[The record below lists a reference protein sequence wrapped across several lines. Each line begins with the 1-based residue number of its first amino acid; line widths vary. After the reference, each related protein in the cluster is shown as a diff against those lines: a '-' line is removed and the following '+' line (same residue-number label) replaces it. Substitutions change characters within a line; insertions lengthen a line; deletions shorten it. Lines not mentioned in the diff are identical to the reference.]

1 MKTRYNLICVAIV
14 IAASMISCDETKWL
28 EEKPKDFYAPENSYI
43 TNAQFQQASNYL
55 YNNLRS
61 MYFQTSSAD
70 YRLALQLGSDLYYWG
85 WDNGTGY
92 ANYSAYIIPT
102 LGDVGTFWKDNYKT
116 IVNANEILYRLEQPN
131 EVNNNNNKVFRGEAL
146 FFRAMAYRFLAH
158 VYGGVPLQLEHRTTP
173 LTNFVRSSR
182 QAVYEQCREDLKE
195 AISLLPDLS
204 AVKDGKLSKQA
215 AQHLLSEIYISLG
228 QYDEAIDVATTVIS
242 DPGLQLMKARFG
254 VRKNEPGDVYW
265 DLFRNGNINRSE
277 GNTEA
282 IFVLQYEYNSP
293 GSNYEDYKGANYL
306 PQYRSAQVEAASG
319 DGLVAAFSPSITAEK
334 GGRGQGNCAMTSFLE
349 NDLWKSDFDD
359 DIRNS
364 QYNIVRDQ
372 IIDNPKAK
380 GYGQY
385 MVKDGWLRA
394 DDRML
399 RFYPFMMKVTDN
411 FPEDSYAK
419 NSDGSYKLSAFGEHE
434 LLHSGGSAR
443 GTFRDEY
450 CFRLAETYLLRAEAY
465 LGKGD
470 KVKAAADINEIRNR
484 ANAIPVEAADVDIDY
499 ILDERARELA
509 LEEFR
514 NVTLFRLGKFV
525 ERSRKYNPFGSQ
537 TGDWQNLWPIPYS
550 EIERNVEAVLEQN
563 PGYH

>member
-1 MKTRYNLICVAIV
+1 MKTKYILICITFVMSM
-14 IAASMISCDETKWL
+14 ASCNETSWL

-61 MYFQTSSAD
+61 MYFQTTASD
-70 YRLALQLGSDLYYWG
+70 YRIALQLGSDLYYWG
-85 WDNGTGY
+85 WDNGTGF

-102 LGDVGTFWKDNYKT
+102 LDVVEAFWKDNYKA
-116 IVNANEILYRLEQPN
+116 IVNANEIFYRLDQPN
-131 EVNNNNNKVFRGEAL
+131 EVNDENKKVFRGEAL

-182 QAVYEQCREDLKE
+182 KEVYEQCREDLKE
-195 AISLLPDLS
+195 AISLLPDIET
-204 AVKDGKLSKQA
+204 VKDGKLSKQA
-215 AQHLLSEIYISLG
+215 AQHLLSEIYISLE
-228 QYDEAIDVATTVIS
+228 QYDEAIEAASAVIDYSGMALMTT
-242 DPGLQLMKARFG
+242 RFG

-277 GNTEA
+277 GNTES
-282 IFVLQYEYNSP
+282 IFVLQYEYNSS
-293 GSNYEDYKGANYL
+293 GSNYEDYKCANYL

-319 DGLVAAFSPSITAEK
+319 GGLVAAFSPSITAEK
-334 GGRGQGNCAMTSFLE
+334 GGRGQANCAMSSFLE
-349 NDLWKSDFDD
+349 EDLWLSDFDN

-364 QYNIVRDQ
+364 PYNIVRDQ
-372 IIDNPKAK
+372 MIDNSKAK

-385 MVKDGWLRA
+385 MIKDGWLRA

-399 RFYPFMMKVTDN
+399 RFFPFMMKVTGN
-411 FPEDSYAK
+411 FPEESYAK
-419 NSDGSYKLSAFGEHE
+419 NSDGSYKLSDFGEHE
-434 LLHSGGSAR
+434 LIHSGGSAR

-450 CFRLAETYLLRAEAY
+450 CFRLAETYFLRAEAY
-465 LGKGD
+465 LNKGD
-470 KVKAAADINEIRNR
+470 KNKAAADINKIRNR
-484 ANAIPVEAADVDIDY
+484 ANATPVDAADVDIDY
-499 ILDERARELA
+499 ILDERARELTT
-509 LEEFR
+509 EEFR

-525 ERSRKYNPFGSQ
+525 ERSQKYNPFGYQ

-550 EIERNVEAVLEQN
+550 EIERNVEGNLEQN
-563 PGYH
+563 PGYY